1 MSELRILAFSGS
13 LRRGSYNTCIVRA
26 AAQGA
31 ERAGAAVTLLEL
43 AELDLPLF
51 SEDLERESGLP
62 AGALRLKQE
71 LAAAQGVLIA
81 SPEYNSSLTAALK
94 NALDWA
100 SRPAT
105 PDEPPVVCY
114 RGKVASLLAAS
125 PGALGGLR
133 GLVHLRAILGNL
145 GMHVVPGQR
154 AVPKVHKALDADG
167 TVIDAGLREGL
178 EAQAAELV
186 RVCGLLHGTGVSN

>member
-1 MSELRILAFSGS
+1 MNEVRILAFSGS
-13 LRRGSYNTCIVRA
+13 LRRGSYNTSIARA
-26 AAQGA
+26 AAAGA
-31 ERAGAAVTLLEL
+31 ERAGAAVTFLEL

-51 SEDLERESGLP
+51 SEDLERDSGMP

-100 SRPAT
+100 SRKAT
-105 PDEPPVVCY
+105 PDERAGISY

-125 PGALGGLR
+125 PGSLGGLR

-154 AVPKVHKALDADG
+154 AVSKVHESLDAQG
-167 TVIDAGLREGL
+167 AVTNAKLRARL
-178 EAQAAELV
+178 DDQAAELV
-186 RVCGLLHGTGVSN
+186 RVCRLLHSSESGS